1 MGKPPTRLNGLSVV
15 ADQLSALTKL
25 TGGLLTHFLPV
36 CSLNKPYRTS
46 VVPGLHLSDNRV
58 YQDLST
64 SIAAEILEHRCNR
77 SGKGTR

>member
-1 MGKPPTRLNGLSVV
+1 VV

-25 TGGLLTHFLPV
+25 TDGSLTRFLPV

-58 YQDLST
+58 YQELGGRGFWAT
-64 SIAAEILEHRCNR
+64 VGIGETEN
-77 SGKGTR
+77 